1 MSERKLK
8 TLEEHNNQV
17 FETLKPIDIG
27 TGVQC
32 PHCGAEMF
40 YENIG
45 IVLASYPPQK
55 YVYCKSCDH
64 RTTMFV

>member
-1 MSERKLK
+1 MK
-8 TLEEHNNQV
+8 TVEEHNREALENYK
-17 FETLKPIDIG
+17 TKDIG

-40 YENIG
+40 ETTPG

-55 YVYCKSCDH
+55 RVHCKSCGYH
-64 RTTMFV
+64 TTLIT